1 MTFSPVHSLRQSWQA
16 RAERPSFRLVRLFVD
31 RIFHGGGESEED
43 DLDLSL
49 GLILTVLAL
58 PGACYSIFLFDK
70 YGSLLQ
76 WLRGPHALDP
86 LAAPLPADSFFF
98 ALSLLV
104 RGTVTR
110 LSSDV
115 S

>member
-31 RIFHGGGESEED
+31 RIFHGDGESEED

-58 PGACYSIFLFDK
+58 PGAFYSIFLFDK
-70 YGSLLQ
+70 YVSLLQ
-76 WLRGPHALDP
+76 WLRGQHALHP
-86 LAAPLPADSFFF
+86 LAPPLPHQYF
-98 ALSLLV
+98 SLL
-104 RGTVTR
+104 
-110 LSSDV
+110 LS
-115 S
+115 